1 MSAIEW
7 IGFAALI
14 VMVAVLTGC
23 SSRMQADEARWAIEA
38 CSSKGGLT
46 AIERSAARGWSY
58 IAAECKNGESVGRRF
73 DR

>member
-23 SSRMQADEARWAIEA
+23 SSRMQADEARWATEA

-46 AIERSAARGWSY
+46 AIERSAARGWSN
-58 IAAECKNGESVGRRF
+58 ITAECANGEAVRRRF